1 MCIYLNLNFR
11 LIYEFN
17 INCFFLVIFSYFRK
31 EGTFTENNGDI
42 YLDEKHLIKDKN
54 SKSERNLK
62 DLKQEYCVE
71 ISEYKLALNN
81 KKINL
86 NYILEVCEMANY
98 FNKEDDEFYS
108 LMENNYFV
116 LNFKFLIIFIE
127 DIPNLDLEEEKLAI
141 QLHFKYILNK
151 LIAEVSNY

>member
-1 MCIYLNLNFR
+1 M
-11 LIYEFN
+11 
-17 INCFFLVIFSYFRK
+17 
-31 EGTFTENNGDI
+31 
-42 YLDEKHLIKDKN
+42 IKDKN

-71 ISEYKLALNN
+71 ITEYKLALNN
-81 KKINL
+81 KKIDM
-86 NYILEVCEMANY
+86 NYILAVCEMANY

-116 LNFKFLIIFIE
+116 LNLKFLIIFIE
-127 DIPNLDLEEEKLAI
+127 DIPNSLIRAKIFQKIDENKDLEEEKLAI

-151 LIAEVSNY
+151 IIG